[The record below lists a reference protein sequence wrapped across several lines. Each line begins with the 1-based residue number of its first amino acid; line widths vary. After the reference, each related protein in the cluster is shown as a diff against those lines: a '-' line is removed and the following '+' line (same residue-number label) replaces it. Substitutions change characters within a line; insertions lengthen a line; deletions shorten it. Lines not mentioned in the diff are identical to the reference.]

1 MLHEHA
7 SNELKKEEVIKLW
20 VASQTNIPA
29 ARAKPIMLLPTCS
42 VKAYTKF
49 QFLEEIHE
57 QYRSICVQKRG
68 TAGPYVVHVTRNST
82 KSSHEDCS

>member
-1 MLHEHA
+1 MTERA